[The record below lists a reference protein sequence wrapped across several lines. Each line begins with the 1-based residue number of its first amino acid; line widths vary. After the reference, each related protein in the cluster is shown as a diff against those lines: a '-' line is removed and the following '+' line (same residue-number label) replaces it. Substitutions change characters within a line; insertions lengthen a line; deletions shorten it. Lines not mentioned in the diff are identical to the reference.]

1 MTKSKKQNSNQ
12 VPNGGYSISGYGAV
26 PPAYSTTLPITGAG
40 YANLS
45 IGVGA
50 TYSTVGI
57 TGATG
62 SNSVWTTA
70 GADNWYAKQAKV
82 SITDSDLVIDG
93 LSLRDFM
100 KTVNERLAV
109 MVPNPELEK
118 EFEELKECADRYRE
132 LEKKFLEQMKVWQTL
147 KK

>member
-26 PPAYSTTLPITGAG
+26 PPTYSTTSPITGAG
-40 YANLS
+40 LANVTIGGSAYSTLS
-45 IGVGA
+45 I
-50 TYSTVGI
+50 
-57 TGATG
+57 GATG
-62 SNSVWTTA
+62 SNSVWTTS